1 MERDEYM
8 SWDRFEYDE
17 IAKCRCGK
25 GKIVRHMYEEEDD
38 WNRSRGGC
46 TGEEIQC
53 PECSKRYRIEHLM
66 NYKHDGIIEYDR
78 VFLVPQNMNFPQPIS
93 ERSFYSPHI
102 EEEIVASFPL
112 DDIKASANDMI
123 VNRYTT
129 RLRLSVSKQIVSV
142 YYKRFKRKDLSLI
155 VPILNKIITNYD
167 SFEWTVDK
175 ITEYRQKEKE
185 AILEN
190 NKAIELAI
198 SNSFE
203 LNFSRG
209 R

>member
-1 MERDEYM
+1 M
-8 SWDRFEYDE
+8 S
-17 IAKCRCGK
+17 
-25 GKIVRHMYEEEDD
+25 
-38 WNRSRGGC
+38 
-46 TGEEIQC
+46 
-53 PECSKRYRIEHLM
+53 
-66 NYKHDGIIEYDR
+66 
-78 VFLVPQNMNFPQPIS
+78 FPQPIS

-112 DDIKASANDMI
+112 DDIKAAANDMI

-167 SFEWTVDK
+167 SFEWTFDK
-175 ITEYRQKEKE
+175 IAEFRQKEKE

-190 NKAIELAI
+190 NKAIKLAI
-198 SNSFE
+198 SNAFE
-203 LNFSRG
+203 LNFSLG

>member
-1 MERDEYM
+1 MDNSEK
-8 SWDRFEYDE
+8 SLL
-17 IAKCRCGK
+17 
-25 GKIVRHMYEEEDD
+25 
-38 WNRSRGGC
+38 
-46 TGEEIQC
+46 IQ
-53 PECSKRYRIEHLM
+53 
-66 NYKHDGIIEYDR
+66 YKLTVSHDK
-78 VFLVPQNMNFPQPIS
+78 V
-93 ERSFYSPHI
+93 
-102 EEEIVASFPL
+102 
-112 DDIKASANDMI
+112 
-123 VNRYTT
+123 
-129 RLRLSVSKQIVSV
+129 
-142 YYKRFKRKDLSLI
+142 RKDLSLI